1 MIDFLLTSLIATNAP
16 RISSSPPPP
25 PVNPVFVN
33 PTSSPAPVPS
43 VPIVYPNRN
52 NLPSS
57 TPTPQPSNKSWSDK
71 VWERYQNRQ
80 RSLP

>member
-16 RISSSPPPP
+16 RISSPPFPSL
-25 PVNPVFVN
+25 VNPVPLS

-52 NLPSS
+52 NSPSPSS
-57 TPTPQPSNKSWSDK
+57 TTQPSSKSWADK